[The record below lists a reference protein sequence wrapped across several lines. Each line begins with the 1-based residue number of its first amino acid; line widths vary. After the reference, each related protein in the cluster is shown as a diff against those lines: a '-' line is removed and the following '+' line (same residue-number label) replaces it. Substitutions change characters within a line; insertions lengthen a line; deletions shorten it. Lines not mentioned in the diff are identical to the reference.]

1 MLKDDTLINAASV
14 TPEADAGCWS
24 TCYYVGYD
32 YEHDHGGCLT
42 NGLSATTPQELPQA
56 PTPC

>member
-32 YEHDHGGCLT
+32 YDHDH
-42 NGLSATTPQELPQA
+42 ATRIE
-56 PTPC
+56 PTIEPTTIPNQV